1 MDKQSR
7 KISIKVNGTE
17 AKYEEKQKEV
27 DEFNWKVVKSET
39 LRNVVPFQQVK
50 TSKVKTFRK
59 KWSNVLIFTIATAII
74 MGTAL
79 GMGMLH
85 LLTGKGAREETTV
98 MTSQQHTAET
108 EPKET
113 SMEGQKEDASK
124 VGNTH
129 AALAPI
135 TLFFVQGGL
144 YSSEEKGQAAVQEWK
159 ENGRIAALKPN
170 GDKYALVVGITS
182 DEKSAGQL
190 MEQYRNDGIPVL
202 KKNWEIT
209 DKALLKNDKELGI
222 FLSKLQSLYSH
233 FIKYVSSIQ
242 MGEKGNQAEIA
253 AIEKEWKG
261 LEKEGAAIKR
271 NDVKKLYTYTSVA
284 VQTIKEGK
292 RDKSTVAKLNQ
303 VVMDGLLSYEKIVSQ
318 KVK

>member
-17 AKYEEKQKEV
+17 AKYEEKQKGV
-27 DEFNWKVVKSET
+27 DEFDWKVVESQT
-39 LRNVVPFQQVK
+39 PQNVVPFQQVK
-50 TSKVKTFRK
+50 SSKIKTFRE
-59 KWSNVLIFTIATAII
+59 KWSNVLVFTIATAII

-85 LLTGKGAREETTV
+85 LLTGKGAREEHTA
-98 MTSQQHTAET
+98 MTSQQYTAET
-108 EPKET
+108 KPKET
-113 SMEGQKEDASK
+113 SMEEQKEGASK
-124 VGNTH
+124 VENTN

-144 YSSEEKGQAAVQEWK
+144 YSSEEKGQAAVKEWK

-170 GDKYALVVGITS
+170 GDKYALVAGIMS
-182 DEKSAGQL
+182 DEKAAGKL
-190 MEQYRNDGIPVL
+190 MEQYKNDGIPVL

-233 FIKYVSSIQ
+233 FIKYVSSTQI
-242 MGEKGNQAEIA
+242 GEKGNQAEIA

-261 LEKEGAAIKR
+261 LEKEGAEIKR

-292 RDKSTVAKLNQ
+292 QNKSTVAKLNQ
-303 VVMDGLLSYEKIVSQ
+303 VVIDGLLSYEKIVSQ